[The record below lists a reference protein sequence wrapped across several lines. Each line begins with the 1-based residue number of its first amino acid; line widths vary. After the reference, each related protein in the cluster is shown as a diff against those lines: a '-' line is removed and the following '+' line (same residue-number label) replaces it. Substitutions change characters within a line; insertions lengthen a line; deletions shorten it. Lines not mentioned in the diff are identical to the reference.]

1 MSRIRTRPD
10 TPEFIQTIESIILNP
25 DAYRGRW
32 NEVFGSS
39 NPLHVELGMGKG
51 QFIAQM
57 SIRNPE
63 INFIGIDMYD
73 ELVRKSYEK
82 AVKLRDEQG
91 ISEEPFANLRH
102 VRWNVQ
108 RLEEMFA
115 PSEVERIYLNFSDPW
130 PKKRHAHRRLT
141 HPNFVKKYLQILKP
155 GGQIHL
161 RTDSR
166 KLFEFS
172 LNTFADMDLKMKNIA
187 LDLHQEGTPE
197 GHVFTEYEEKFVEQK
212 LPIYQCEVHV

>member
-91 ISEEPFANLRH
+91 NSEEPFANLRH

>member
-39 NPLHVELGMGKG
+39 NPLYVELGMGKG

>member
-1 MSRIRTRPD
+1 M
-10 TPEFIQTIESIILNP
+10 
-25 DAYRGRW
+25 
-32 NEVFGSS
+32 
-39 NPLHVELGMGKG
+39 
-51 QFIAQM
+51 
-57 SIRNPE
+57 
-63 INFIGIDMYD
+63 
-73 ELVRKSYEK
+73 
-82 AVKLRDEQG
+82 
-91 ISEEPFANLRH
+91 
-102 VRWNVQ
+102 
-108 RLEEMFA
+108 
-115 PSEVERIYLNFSDPW
+115 NFSDPW